1 MEKRNTIFKKIKDV
15 PRRFLFLLQKIKF
28 IHLFWIFFYLVLFG
42 LLIHNGFSYLDPDF
56 GWHLKVGQ
64 EISYTHQVPSAN
76 LYNYTYTGNWVDHEW
91 LSNLAL
97 YQIYNRFSYITVVIS
112 FALLIIITLIIQNV
126 FIKSRDKSLFW
137 LIAIFQCFGVIASI
151 NHFGVRMQE
160 LALLFT
166 LLLLIIIEV
175 YNKHKNYRI
184 LIALPPL
191 MFLWANMHASFLI
204 GFFILFSWIAIKLL
218 ERNKYIRKI
227 KQIDFS
233 DTSELKKIYYL
244 AIATLASLFTTC
256 LTPYGLKLY
265 SFLFG
270 YKNKAYLSLIEEWLP
285 QSALPLNLYQL
296 VYLAI
301 GAMVIF
307 IYIYECLQNKKGI
320 NIWKIFLPLVFLVLS
335 FESKRHF
342 PLFFIVSFEIII
354 DFYSSL
360 FAQIKINYS
369 KYLKILTIVCLGS
382 VVGLQ
387 FLKINLVRDPFTN
400 FCDRYP
406 CTAISFLKDNPQ
418 YKNLNL
424 FNEYGWGGF
433 MIWTIPERKLFID
446 GRLPQVE
453 FSHWTFIEEYYDFLT
468 NKNDIP
474 KKLKEYNIR
483 LVLTPSHYEPYVPK
497 PWEQLF
503 FPVKTPAKSKNQLQD
518 YLDNSIDWNLIYQ
531 DKTAKIYFYNQQ

>member
-1 MEKRNTIFKKIKDV
+1 
-15 PRRFLFLLQKIKF
+15 
-28 IHLFWIFFYLVLFG
+28 LFG
-42 LLIHNGFSYLDPDF
+42 LLVYNGFSYLDPDF

-64 EISYTHQVPSAN
+64 EIAYTHQVPSAN

-91 LSNLAL
+91 LSNLVL
-97 YQIYNRFSYITVVIS
+97 YQIYNHFGYVSVVIS
-112 FALLIIITLIIQNV
+112 FALLIIITLFIQNA
-126 FIKSRDKSLFW
+126 FTSSKGKSLFW
-137 LIAIFQCFGVIASI
+137 LIAIFQCFGVIASLG
-151 NHFGVRMQE
+151 HFGVRMQE

-175 YNKHKNYRI
+175 YNNHKNYKI
-184 LIALPPL
+184 LIALPL
-191 MFLWANMHASFLI
+191 LIFFWANLHASFLI

-218 ERNKYIRKI
+218 ERNKYIKKI
-227 KQIDFS
+227 RQIDFS
-233 DTSELKKIYYL
+233 DICELKKIYSF
-244 AIATLASLFTTC
+244 AIATLISLVVTC

-307 IYIYECLQNKKGI
+307 IYCYERLEKKEGI

-342 PLFFIVSFEIII
+342 PLFFIVSFGIII
-354 DFYSSL
+354 ESCSSL
-360 FAQIKINYS
+360 FTEIKINYS
-369 KYLKILTIVCLGS
+369 RYLKIVTIVCLGLI
-382 VVGLQ
+382 VGLQ
-387 FLKINLVRDPFTN
+387 FSKIRLVRDPFSS
-400 FCDRYP
+400 FCSYYP
-406 CTAISFLKDNPQ
+406 CAAISFLKDNPQ

-424 FNEYGWGGF
+424 FNDYNWGGF
-433 MIWTIPERKLFID
+433 IIWTIPERKIFID

-453 FSHWTFIEEYYDFLT
+453 FSHWTFVEEYYDFLT
-468 NKNDIP
+468 NKTEVP
-474 KKLKEYNIR
+474 EKLKKYNIKLI
-483 LVLTPSHYEPYVPK
+483 LVPSHYEPYVPK

-503 FPVKTPAKSKNQLQD
+503 FPIKTPAKSKNQLLE
-518 YLDNSIDWNLIYQ
+518 YLDNSTDWNILYQ